1 MSITANSASS
11 ALLLQTTSTQRV
23 PTALWENFQDLWARV
38 DDAFLRDVAHITK
51 IPFIDLRRLFPT
63 RGVITKIATDTN
75 VPWWYDQ
82 QCHMSV
88 KQADSGMWIRCCST
102 TFEGR
107 FCIKHRN
114 TKFGGTMKSFED
126 PYFATLPK
134 RLPYRL
140 DDMILWVDECT
151 GRVYTH
157 EGSLNPD
164 LHLIIQCGWL
174 DVSKPLN
181 TTEDGEETAKIT
193 QKED

>member
-1 MSITANSASS
+1 MSLIASS
-11 ALLLQTTSTQRV
+11 SSTQRV

-51 IPFIDLRRLFPT
+51 IPFLDLRRLFPT

-88 KQADSGMWIRCCST
+88 KQADSGMWIRCCSS
-102 TFEGR
+102 TFESH

-114 TKFGGTMKSFED
+114 AKFSDKMKSFDD
-126 PYFATLPK
+126 PYFTTLPK

-140 DDMILWVDECT
+140 DDELLWVDEGT

-164 LHLIIQCGWL
+164 LSLNIQCGWL

-181 TTEDGEETAKIT
+181 TTEDGQETTRTA
-193 QKED
+193 QEDASEKT